1 MVANIL
7 RTIIWIQ
14 YKERFLLKK
23 GLHWKTVAWVYTGPS
38 FTNQGFNS
46 LWVSTDDDNIA
57 EHAEKGQA
65 NVHRRASYTAT
76 DEATS
81 LTAIQ
86 EFLQYHPEVSI
97 VCLVQ
102 CTSPFVK
109 VKYLREGVKK
119 ILSDYDSVFS
129 VTRRHN
135 LRWTEGNDTKPQ
147 NFDPSN
153 RPRRQD
159 WGGDLCE
166 NGMFYFTRV
175 SLIHQGLLQ
184 GGRCGYVE
192 IPTEDSLEI
201 DTPLDIIIAQEW
213 LHYNKRQSVSILGYE
228 N

>member
-1 MVANIL
+1 MTTVGLVLARGGSKGIVNKNLARLEGKPLLL
-7 RTIIWIQ
+7 RTLEVMHQAKCFDSI
-14 YKERFLLKK
+14 
-23 GLHWKTVAWVYTGPS
+23 
-38 FTNQGFNS
+38 
-46 LWVSTDDDNIA
+46 WVSTDDDKIA
-57 EHAEKGQA
+57 EYAEKGQA

-81 LTAIQ
+81 LIAVQ
-86 EFLQYHPEVSI
+86 EFLQYHPEFTH

-102 CTSPFVK
+102 CTSPFIK
-109 VKYLREGVKK
+109 AKYLREGVKK
-119 ILSDYDSVFS
+119 ILGEYDSVFS

-135 LRWTEGNDTKPQ
+135 LRWTEGNNTKPQ
-147 NFDPSN
+147 NFDPSH

-175 SLIHQGLLQ
+175 SLINQGLLQ

-213 LHYNKRQSVSILGYE
+213 LDYHKKQCYNKVK
-228 N
+228 